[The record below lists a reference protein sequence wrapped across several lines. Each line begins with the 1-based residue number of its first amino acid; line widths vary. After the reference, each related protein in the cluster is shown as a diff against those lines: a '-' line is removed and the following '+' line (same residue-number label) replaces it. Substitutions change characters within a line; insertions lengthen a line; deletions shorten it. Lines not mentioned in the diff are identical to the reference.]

1 MIKDLLALN
10 EKRFESVLQEQLKL
24 QSFMNALQ
32 QQRTDIQSRI
42 NVLNTQMGLYELSAE
57 LNKVAFWERQRLK
70 AALLAEIAHL
80 EYQIESMSAE
90 LTKYEQSR
98 KHLVQRMFTLRNKC
112 EKFRN
117 YLKQQRIARCLKL
130 ERQQQNE
137 IEELSVYDNNKI
149 GTEWI

>member
-1 MIKDLLALN
+1 MIKNLLTLT
-10 EKRFESVLQEQLKL
+10 ERRLDRTLQEQAKL
-24 QSFMNALQ
+24 QSAIKALEH
-32 QQRTDIQSRI
+32 QRTNLQLRMTA
-42 NVLNTQMGLYELSAE
+42 LGTQTLLYEQSAE

-80 EYQIESMSAE
+80 QYQIESIGNE

-98 KHLVQRMFTLRNKC
+98 KQIVARMVVLRNKC

-117 YLKQQRIARCLKL
+117 YLKQQRLARCLKL

-137 IEELSVYDNNKI
+137 IEELSIYGNNE
-149 GTEWI
+149 T

>member
-1 MIKDLLALN
+1 MIKNLLSLT
-10 EKRFESVLQEQLKL
+10 ERRLDRTLQEQAKL
-24 QSFMNALQ
+24 QSAIKALEH
-32 QQRTDIQSRI
+32 QRNNLQLRMTA
-42 NVLNTQMGLYELSAE
+42 LGTQTLLYEQSAE

-80 EYQIESMSAE
+80 QYQIESIGNE

-98 KHLVQRMFTLRNKC
+98 KQIVARMVVLRNKC

-117 YLKQQRIARCLKL
+117 YLKQQRLARCLKL

-137 IEELSVYDNNKI
+137 IEELSVYGNNE
-149 GTEWI
+149 T

>member
-1 MIKDLLALN
+1 MIKNLLTLT
-10 EKRFESVLQEQLKL
+10 ERRLDRTLQEQAKL
-24 QSFMNALQ
+24 QSAIKALV
-32 QQRTDIQSRI
+32 QQRHNLQLQMTA
-42 NVLNTQMGLYELSAE
+42 LGTQTLLYEQSAE

-80 EYQIESMSAE
+80 QYQIESIGNE

-98 KHLVQRMFTLRNKC
+98 KQIVARMVALRNKC

-117 YLKQQRIARCLKL
+117 YLKQQRLARCLKL

-137 IEELSVYDNNKI
+137 IEELSIYGNNE
-149 GTEWI
+149 T